1 MSWPRGQASAL
12 LLGGILLNL
21 LTACT
26 EGRPMESTM
35 QMSLRSEAFAEGGS
49 IPTRFTCDGQDVS
62 PPLSWSDE
70 PEGTGSFVL
79 IADDPDA
86 SGFIHWLV
94 GDIPASVT
102 SMAEGRAE
110 GIGVAGSN
118 DFGRSGWGGP
128 CPPSGEH
135 RYRFTVYAVS
145 GQLGLSGTP
154 SEEDVRAAMRGRV
167 LGQGQLVASYLRQ
180 R

>member
-62 PPLSWSDE
+62 PPLSWGDE

-79 IADDPDA
+79 IADD
-86 SGFIHWLV
+86 GGGTRG
-94 GDIPASVT
+94 GD
-102 SMAEGRAE
+102 
-110 GIGVAGSN
+110 
-118 DFGRSGWGGP
+118 
-128 CPPSGEH
+128 
-135 RYRFTVYAVS
+135 
-145 GQLGLSGTP
+145 
-154 SEEDVRAAMRGRV
+154 RGRGEQRLRAFR
-167 LGQGQLVASYLRQ
+167 LGRPVSPVR
-180 R
+180 